1 MNTFYYIALGV
12 LIFALIVSWPWLKSL
27 RQRLVVP
34 QHEWALHFENGV
46 YQGVLETGITVL
58 WGRGHEVT
66 RLDRRWRE
74 LTVTGQEFLTVDRAG
89 VKVSGVVRYR
99 IVDGLRFLTESQFP
113 EVTLHTATQMA
124 LRDVIGVL
132 GVEAV
137 LERQADLGS
146 QLKELVAPVGSQIG
160 IEVEAVVARDLM
172 LNGDLKRA
180 YQASLV
186 AKQEALAEL
195 EKARGEAAAL
205 RVMANGA
212 RVFEKNPAL
221 MQLRTLEAVSK
232 LGEGYNN
239 HLVLGS
245 LDSLL
250 SAVKEK

>member
-1 MNTFYYIALGV
+1 
-12 LIFALIVSWPWLKSL
+12 
-27 RQRLVVP
+27 
-34 QHEWALHFENGV
+34 
-46 YQGVLETGITVL
+46 
-58 WGRGHEVT
+58 
-66 RLDRRWRE
+66 
-74 LTVTGQEFLTVDRAG
+74 
-89 VKVSGVVRYR
+89 
-99 IVDGLRFLTESQFP
+99 
-113 EVTLHTATQMA
+113 
-124 LRDVIGVL
+124 
-132 GVEAV
+132 
-137 LERQADLGS
+137 
-146 QLKELVAPVGSQIG
+146 
-160 IEVEAVVARDLM
+160 M

-250 SAVKEK
+250 SAVKGK